1 MWRPVR
7 IVKWRPRTSSAHL
20 CRSGW
25 RSRAVLCGTADTSR
39 RSRPSRPS
47 LSAGSLSRASP
58 LGLWTER
65 HHDRALI
72 LPDWPVL
79 LEETVWDGDTVV
91 RLTWAHIPLSSAQ
104 TVNTAAHGRY
114 HDDRQTS
121 CRTRLR
127 QNSLMS
133 IRMCCPNVLKSSTG
147 KIPNF
152 HQYYLPKHNIRGTVK
167 ESSSPLL
174 RTTQFLCNKL
184 GK

>member
-7 IVKWRPRTSSAHL
+7 FVKWRPRPSSAHL

-25 RSRAVLCGTADTSR
+25 RSQEVLCGTADTSR

-133 IRMCCPNVLKSSTG
+133 IGMCCPNVLKSSTG

-152 HQYYLPKHNIRGTVK
+152 HQYYLLTEAQYKGNRERIFISLIENNPISV
-167 ESSSPLL
+167 
-174 RTTQFLCNKL
+174 
-184 GK
+184 